1 LFEDIDRHMHSK
13 NLAVVAALA
22 AMFVIT
28 PFALLTQDTMA
39 NPCSRTDN
47 GEDKTVSDEGAR
59 GANTEGNI
67 NCTFEDDVITFEP
80 NTPTSPSGI
89 TNTESASGPAGPLSE
104 QGPTDTTQP
113 VDTTG
118 LGTQSS
124 TNPQELIAIP
134 IVTGQEL
141 IINTPLELLTSN
153 QQQLTNLQGSSK
165 PVVVGSLSQEQL
177 ASLQNLIQN
186 FNGATEATEAAIMDL
201 FNIQ

>member
-1 LFEDIDRHMHSK
+1 MHSK

-28 PFALLTQDTMA
+28 PLALLTQDTMA

-80 NTPTSPSGI
+80 DTSPSGI
-89 TNTESASGPAGPLSE
+89 TNTESASGPAGPPSE

-118 LGTQSS
+118 LVTPQSL
-124 TNPQELIAIP
+124 TNPQELIIVTP

-141 IINTPLELLTSN
+141 IINTPLEPTTSI
-153 QQQLTNLQGSSK
+153 QQQSTNQQGSSN

-177 ASLQNLIQN
+177 ASLQNLLQN
-186 FNGATEATEAAIMDL
+186 FNGATEATETAIRDI
-201 FNIQ
+201 FNIL